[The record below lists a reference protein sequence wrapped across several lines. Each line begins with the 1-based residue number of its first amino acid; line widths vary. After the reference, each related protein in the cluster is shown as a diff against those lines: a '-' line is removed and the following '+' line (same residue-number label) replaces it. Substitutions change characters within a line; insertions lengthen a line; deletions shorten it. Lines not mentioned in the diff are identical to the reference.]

1 MTTVLTALC
10 CGRMTKMSMHLSNY
24 ATDAKG
30 WAYWTPK
37 VPIFLSL
44 SNFSFV
50 ILINPFL
57 TIMTTVHCHSLHY
70 VEGDWHKNH
79 KAPLQLVPTLTM
91 AKAEHIGRHRCLHL
105 RVYQFSIMYFLNPF
119 LIIVTTVHC
128 RSLRYV
134 AGDWQKSLW
143 ELCFLSG
150 AQCNKGL
157 NTDDYTKM
165 HLNRNSSNV
174 SVALNYLKEILII

>member
-1 MTTVLTALC
+1 MDISKNQWRSTGGLHWVQILC
-10 CGRMTKMSMHLSNY
+10 
-24 ATDAKG
+24 
-30 WAYWTPK
+30 
-37 VPIFLSL
+37 V
-44 SNFSFV
+44 
-50 ILINPFL
+50 FL
-57 TIMTTVHCHSLHY
+57 TILRPKMEELNPSQYDRSHIFTWKNGFSLRLEY
-70 VEGDWHKNH
+70 ILK
-79 KAPLQLVPTLTM
+79 PFL
-91 AKAEHIGRHRCLHL
+91 
-105 RVYQFSIMYFLNPF
+105 SIM
-119 LIIVTTVHC
+119 TTVHC